1 MSLKSFGTM
10 GVDWEERVNFERL
23 RNERLGR
30 IKKMLKASDLGA
42 LLCFDMNNIRYL
54 TATIIGTWAL
64 DKLVRYARLLSQLR
78 RSLNTETGQVSV
90 AMTAA
95 HDNPVPTRSSPTVP
109 LAQLASGQRCRVA
122 AMNVNPAEAQLL
134 EAMGLTNHC
143 ELCVCR
149 PGEPCII
156 RINCTRLGLA
166 GTLAR
171 RILVHQLFPQT

>member
-1 MSLKSFGTM
+1 MA
-10 GVDWEERVNFERL
+10 RL
-23 RNERLGR
+23 PNPGL
-30 IKKMLKASDLGA
+30 A
-42 LLCFDMNNIRYL
+42 RYL
-54 TATIIGTWAL
+54 HLRPWRSRSL

-95 HDNPVPTRSSPTVP
+95 DDNPVPTQSVPTVP

>member
-1 MSLKSFGTM
+1 MDPVPGRLAEPRPRRRYVHLFPSGSRSL
-10 GVDWEERVNFERL
+10 DE
-23 RNERLGR
+23 
-30 IKKMLKASDLGA
+30 
-42 LLCFDMNNIRYL
+42 
-54 TATIIGTWAL
+54 
-64 DKLVRYARLLSQLR
+64 LVRYARLLSQLR

-90 AMTAA
+90 GMTAA
-95 HDNPVPTRSSPTVP
+95 DDNPVPTRSSPTVP

-134 EAMGLTNHC
+134 NAMGLTDHC

-166 GTLAR
+166 GSLAR
-171 RILVHQLFPQT
+171 RILVRQLFPQT

>member
-1 MSLKSFGTM
+1 MDGPPPVSLAARPNPIPAT
-10 GVDWEERVNFERL
+10 
-23 RNERLGR
+23 
-30 IKKMLKASDLGA
+30 
-42 LLCFDMNNIRYL
+42 YL
-54 TATIIGTWAL
+54 HLFPWRCRSL
-64 DKLVRYARLLSQLR
+64 DELVRYARLLSQLR
-78 RSLNTETGQVSV
+78 RSLNTEPGQVSV

-95 HDNPVPTRSSPTVP
+95 DDNPVQTRSGPTVP

-134 EAMGLTNHC
+134 NAMGLTDHC

-166 GTLAR
+166 GSLAR
-171 RILVHQLFPQT
+171 RILVRQLVPQT